1 MNISRDEQR
10 VLHALAQGGHI
21 RHLRGTGN
29 KVADIT
35 CFTHDGMVLECGTLG
50 VFTKLRRKGLIASLG
65 GGPYRITR
73 LGRLNVRAQ
82 VDNRTRS

>member
-35 CFTHDGMVLECGTLG
+35 CFTHDGMVLKCGTLPLRTPLTPPG
-50 VFTKLRRKGLIASLG
+50 EGFSASDLRRSSGALQIKPVSL
-65 GGPYRITR
+65 
-73 LGRLNVRAQ
+73 
-82 VDNRTRS
+82 